1 MRKMNVMVKKVNT
14 IVMSVILMVLCVINL
29 GTNLYTHAMDGVPE
43 DTSAMVNEMA
53 DKINEARAELGL
65 QPLTLIPYLNEVS
78 EIRASEQPI
87 KYSHTRPDGSDWITL
102 VDSDIAHWGRAFEIL
117 ARGSANVNLIF
128 NAWKASEGHWRAI
141 INPEANCIGIGIA
154 YDPESPK
161 KWHWA
166 SIILYIPDE
175 ENIKELTGEMVLTDE
190 ENAAPA
196 EDAAPAELEYVSGD
210 INGDGMID
218 SFDLVVLKQYVS
230 GAIGF
235 NEVQLAA
242 ADVFADGTVDAQD
255 VKALISFILG
265 EYNSLP
271 VVA

>member
-14 IVMSVILMVLCVINL
+14 IVMSVILMVLCVMNL

-78 EIRASEQPI
+78 EVRASEQPV
-87 KYSHTRPDGSDWITL
+87 KYSHTRPDGSDWITV
-102 VDSDIAHWGRAFEIL
+102 VDSEIAHWGRAFEIL

-141 INPEANCIGIGIA
+141 INPEANCIGIGIE

-175 ENIKELTGEMVLTDE
+175 ENIKELTGEKVIVADE
-190 ENAAPA
+190 VPA
-196 EDAAPAELEYVSGD
+196 EETAPAELKCVSGD

-218 SFDLVVLKQYVS
+218 SFDLVVLKQFIS
-230 GAIGF
+230 GSIGF
-235 NEVQLAA
+235 NALQLAA
-242 ADVFADGTVDAQD
+242 ADVYADGNIDFQD
-255 VKALISFILG
+255 IKTLVSFILG

>member
-1 MRKMNVMVKKVNT
+1 MRKMNVMIKKVNT
-14 IVMSVILMVLCVINL
+14 IVMIVILMVLCVINL
-29 GTNLYTHAMDGVPE
+29 GTNLYSHAMDGVPE
-43 DTSAMVNEMA
+43 DTSVMVTEMA
-53 DKINEARAELGL
+53 EKINEARAELGL
-65 QPLTLIPYLNEVS
+65 QPLTLIPYLNDVS
-78 EIRASEQPI
+78 EIRAGEQPV
-87 KYSHTRPDGSDWITL
+87 KYSHTRPDDSDWITV
-102 VDSDIAHWGRAFEIL
+102 VDDSIAHWERAFEIL

-128 NAWKASEGHWRAI
+128 NAWKASEAHWKAI
-141 INPEANCIGIGIA
+141 VNPEANCIGIGIA

-175 ENIKELTGEMVLTDE
+175 ENIRELTGAMVLSDE
-190 ENAAPA
+190 GEEVPV

-230 GAIGF
+230 GTVGF

-242 ADVFADGTVDAQD
+242 ADVSADGTVDAQD
-255 VKALISFILG
+255 VKALTSFILG
-265 EYNSLP
+265 E
-271 VVA
+271 